1 MIVRDLSEYRAED
14 GSISIENR
22 IRATIDYGL
31 GWYGDMQAQDFIT
44 SRLQKILDNEHT
56 LLRNVPLAGT
66 NLSAPMILLGPQ
78 GVRLIHASRI
88 RGIFRAKDED
98 WQKFDGRLRRFKST
112 RPNIQLQALSMAR
125 GILRYLQAQGFP
137 LPELEAVMIFAN
149 PQTHVDMA
157 APAAKIVL
165 ADAIDHFASNLLEM
179 QPIMDQE
186 DIIMVAEALTNPQ
199 LPEPEPEP
207 EPGMEAE
214 EIEGMAEAGVAEGEI
229 FSSEPLMPMET
240 RREFEPV
247 RRIRG
252 LTMRQLALLGAMA
265 FFELLIIGALVLMLI
280 GDRFLP

>member
-207 EPGMEAE
+207 GMEGE
-214 EIEGMAEAGVAEGEI
+214 EVEGMAEAGVAEGEI